1 MEELALNPPR
11 VAAPLGRARLRE
23 VPEDFVVDEVLG
35 FTASGQGEH
44 ALLRVRKR
52 GSNTGWVAKEI
63 ATRAGVRPHDVGY
76 AGLKDRHAVTTQWY
90 TVPTRRRPAADWLG
104 VQGEGYEV
112 IEAYAHSR
120 KLPRGALEA
129 NRFAITLRGYDGDIE
144 ALRVR
149 AAEVA
154 RTGVPNYFGPQRFGR
169 DLANLRAGDAR
180 DAMFRWSASRS
191 LIFNA
196 VLAERI
202 TAGNW
207 NRLHIGERA
216 NLDGRNSSFVVEALD
231 AALQERLDTLD
242 IHPTGPMWG
251 EGGCGVEG
259 EMAEFEIAIAARYP
273 EFLEWLRADR
283 LAAARR
289 PLRVAVRELSVN
301 VSDEGAPILNFT
313 LRSGSFATTVLR
325 EFIDIAP
332 GEGSS
337 GSSSG
342 FRESDDA

>member
-63 ATRAGVRPHDVGY
+63 ATRAGVRPYDVGY

-104 VQGEGYEV
+104 VQGDGYEV

-129 NRFAITLRGYDGDIE
+129 NRFAITLRGYDGDID
-144 ALRVR
+144 ALRTR

-169 DLANLRAGDAR
+169 DLANLRPGDAR

-207 NRLHIGERA
+207 NRLHLGERA

-251 EGGCGVEG
+251 DGGCGNEG
-259 EMAEFEIAIAARYP
+259 DMADFETTIAARYP

-289 PLRVAVRELSVN
+289 PLRVAVRELSVGIH
-301 VSDEGAPILNFT
+301 DDGTPIVNFT

>member
-63 ATRAGVRPHDVGY
+63 ATRAGVRPYDVGY

-104 VQGEGYEV
+104 VQGDGYEV

-129 NRFAITLRGYDGDIE
+129 NRFAITLRGYDGDID
-144 ALRVR
+144 ALRTR

-169 DLANLRAGDAR
+169 DLANLRPGDAR
-180 DAMFRWSASRS
+180 DAMVRWSASRS

-207 NRLHIGERA
+207 NRLHLGERA

-251 EGGCGVEG
+251 EGGCGIEG
-259 EMAEFEIAIAARYP
+259 DMADFETTIAARYP

-289 PLRVAVRELSVN
+289 PLRVAVRELSVGIH
-301 VSDEGAPILNFT
+301 DDGTPILNFT

-325 EFIDIAP
+325 EFIDVAT
-332 GEGSS
+332 GEG
-337 GSSSG
+337 SSG

>member
-1 MEELALNPPR
+1 
-11 VAAPLGRARLRE
+11 
-23 VPEDFVVDEVLG
+23 VDEVLG

-63 ATRAGVRPHDVGY
+63 ATRAGVRPYDVGY

-104 VQGEGYEV
+104 VQGDGYEV

-129 NRFAITLRGYDGDIE
+129 NRFAITLRGYDGDID
-144 ALRVR
+144 ALRTR

-169 DLANLRAGDAR
+169 DLANLRPGDAR

-207 NRLHIGERA
+207 NRLHLGERA

-251 EGGCGVEG
+251 EGGCGIEG
-259 EMAEFEIAIAARYP
+259 DMADFETTIAARYP

-289 PLRVAVRELSVN
+289 PLRVAVRELSVGIH
-301 VSDEGAPILNFT
+301 DDGTPILNFT

-325 EFIDIAP
+325 EFIDVAT
-332 GEGSS
+332 GEG
-337 GSSSG
+337 SSG

>member
-63 ATRAGVRPHDVGY
+63 ATRAGVRPYDVGY

-104 VQGEGYEV
+104 VQGDGYEV

-129 NRFAITLRGYDGDIE
+129 NRFAITLRGYDGDID
-144 ALRVR
+144 ALRTR

-169 DLANLRAGDAR
+169 DLANLRPGDAR

-207 NRLHIGERA
+207 NRLHLGERA
-216 NLDGRNSSFVVEALD
+216 NLVGRNSSVVVEALD

-251 EGGCGVEG
+251 EGGCGIEG
-259 EMAEFEIAIAARYP
+259 DMADFETTIAARYP

-289 PLRVAVRELSVN
+289 PLRVAVRELSVGIH
-301 VSDEGAPILNFT
+301 DDGTPILNFT

-325 EFIDIAP
+325 EFIDVAT
-332 GEGSS
+332 GEG
-337 GSSSG
+337 SSG

>member
-11 VAAPLGRARLRE
+11 VAAPLGRARIRE
-23 VPEDFVVDEVLG
+23 IPEDFVVDEVLG
-35 FTASGQGEH
+35 FAASGQGEH

-63 ATRAGVRPHDVGY
+63 ASRAGVRPHDVGY

-104 VQGEGYEV
+104 VQGDGYEV

-129 NRFAITLRGYDGDIE
+129 NRFSITLRGYDGDIE
-144 ALRVR
+144 SLRVR
-149 AAEVA
+149 ATEVA

-207 NRLHIGERA
+207 NCLHLGERA

-251 EGGCGVEG
+251 EGGCGIEG
-259 EMAEFEIAIAARYP
+259 EMAQFETAIAARYP

-301 VSDEGAPILNFT
+301 VSDDGAPILNFT

-325 EFIDIAP
+325 EFVDIVP

-337 GSSSG
+337 A

>member
-1 MEELALNPPR
+1 
-11 VAAPLGRARLRE
+11 
-23 VPEDFVVDEVLG
+23 VDEVLG

-104 VQGEGYEV
+104 VQGDGYEV

-129 NRFAITLRGYDGDIE
+129 NRFAITLRGYDGDID
-144 ALRVR
+144 ALRTR

-169 DLANLRAGDAR
+169 DLANLRPGDAR

-207 NRLHIGERA
+207 NRLHLGERA

-251 EGGCGVEG
+251 EGGCGIEG
-259 EMAEFEIAIAARYP
+259 DMADFETTIAARYP
-273 EFLEWLRADR
+273 EFLDWLRADR

-289 PLRVAVRELSVN
+289 PLRVAVRELSVGIH
-301 VSDEGAPILNFT
+301 DDGTPILNFT

-325 EFIDIAP
+325 EFIDVAT
-332 GEGSS
+332 GEG
-337 GSSSG
+337 SSG

>member
-63 ATRAGVRPHDVGY
+63 ATRAGVRPYDVGY

-104 VQGEGYEV
+104 VQGDGYEV

-129 NRFAITLRGYDGDIE
+129 NRFAITLRGYDGDID
-144 ALRVR
+144 ALRTR

-169 DLANLRAGDAR
+169 DLANLRPGDAR

-259 EMAEFEIAIAARYP
+259 EMAEFETAIAARYP

-289 PLRVAVRELSVN
+289 PLRVAVRELSVGIH
-301 VSDEGAPILNFT
+301 DDGTPILNFT

-325 EFIDIAP
+325 EFIDVAT
-332 GEGSS
+332 GEG
-337 GSSSG
+337 SSG

>member
-104 VQGEGYEV
+104 VQGDGYEV

-129 NRFAITLRGYDGDIE
+129 NRFAITLRGYDGDID
-144 ALRVR
+144 ALRTR

-169 DLANLRAGDAR
+169 DLANLRPGDAR

-207 NRLHIGERA
+207 NRLHLGERA
-216 NLDGRNSSFVVEALD
+216 NLDGRNSSFVVEVLD
-231 AALQERLDTLD
+231 AALQERLDTLE

-251 EGGCGVEG
+251 EGGCGIEG
-259 EMAEFEIAIAARYP
+259 DMADFETTIAARYP
-273 EFLEWLRADR
+273 EFLDWLRADR

-289 PLRVAVRELSVN
+289 PLRVAVRELSVGIH
-301 VSDEGAPILNFT
+301 DDGTPILNFT

-325 EFIDIAP
+325 EFIDVAT
-332 GEGSS
+332 GEG
-337 GSSSG
+337 SSG

>member
-1 MEELALNPPR
+1 
-11 VAAPLGRARLRE
+11 
-23 VPEDFVVDEVLG
+23 
-35 FTASGQGEH
+35 
-44 ALLRVRKR
+44 
-52 GSNTGWVAKEI
+52 
-63 ATRAGVRPHDVGY
+63 
-76 AGLKDRHAVTTQWY
+76 
-90 TVPTRRRPAADWLG
+90 
-104 VQGEGYEV
+104 
-112 IEAYAHSR
+112 
-120 KLPRGALEA
+120 LPRGALEA
-129 NRFAITLRGYDGDIE
+129 NRFAITLRGYDGDID
-144 ALRVR
+144 ALRTR

-169 DLANLRAGDAR
+169 DLANLRPGDAR

-207 NRLHIGERA
+207 NRLHLGERA

-251 EGGCGVEG
+251 EGGCGIEG
-259 EMAEFEIAIAARYP
+259 DMADFETTIAARYP
-273 EFLEWLRADR
+273 EFLDWLRADR

-289 PLRVAVRELSVN
+289 PLRVAVRELSVGIH
-301 VSDEGAPILNFT
+301 DDGTPILNFT

-325 EFIDIAP
+325 EFIDVAT
-332 GEGSS
+332 GEG
-337 GSSSG
+337 SSG

>member
-11 VAAPLGRARLRE
+11 VAAPLGRTRLRE

-104 VQGEGYEV
+104 VQGDGYEV

-129 NRFAITLRGYDGDIE
+129 NRFAITLRGYDGDID
-144 ALRVR
+144 ALRTR

-169 DLANLRAGDAR
+169 DLANLRPGDAR

-207 NRLHIGERA
+207 NRLHLGERA

-251 EGGCGVEG
+251 EGGCGIEG
-259 EMAEFEIAIAARYP
+259 DMADFETTIAARYP
-273 EFLEWLRADR
+273 EFLDWLRADR

-289 PLRVAVRELSVN
+289 PLRVAVRELSVGIH
-301 VSDEGAPILNFT
+301 DDGTPILNFT

-325 EFIDIAP
+325 EFIDVAT
-332 GEGSS
+332 GEG
-337 GSSSG
+337 SSG

>member
-11 VAAPLGRARLRE
+11 VAAPLGRARIRE
-23 VPEDFVVDEVLG
+23 TPEDFVVDEVLG

-63 ATRAGVRPHDVGY
+63 ANRAGVRPHDVGY

-90 TVPTRRRPAADWLG
+90 TVPTRRRPAADWLD

-129 NRFAITLRGYDGDIE
+129 NRFSITLRGFDGDID
-144 ALRVR
+144 ALRAR
-149 AAEVA
+149 AVEVA

-207 NRLHIGERA
+207 NRVHLGERA
-216 NLDGRNSSFVVEALD
+216 NLDGRNSSFIVEALD

-251 EGGCGVEG
+251 EGGCGIEG
-259 EMAEFEIAIAARYP
+259 EMAEFETAIAARYP

-289 PLRVAVRELSVN
+289 PLRVAVRDLSV
-301 VSDEGAPILNFT
+301 SAGDDGAPILNFT

-325 EFIDIAP
+325 EFIYIVP

-337 GSSSG
+337 A

>member
-11 VAAPLGRARLRE
+11 VAAPLGRTRLRE

-63 ATRAGVRPHDVGY
+63 ATRAGVRPYDVGY

-104 VQGEGYEV
+104 VQGDGYEV

-129 NRFAITLRGYDGDIE
+129 NRFAITLRGYDGDID
-144 ALRVR
+144 ALRTR

-169 DLANLRAGDAR
+169 DLANLRPGDAR

-207 NRLHIGERA
+207 NRLHLGERA

-251 EGGCGVEG
+251 EGGCGIEG
-259 EMAEFEIAIAARYP
+259 DMADFETTIAARYP

-289 PLRVAVRELSVN
+289 PLRVAVRELSVGIH
-301 VSDEGAPILNFT
+301 DDGTPILNFT

-325 EFIDIAP
+325 EFIDVAT
-332 GEGSS
+332 GEG
-337 GSSSG
+337 SSG

>member
-1 MEELALNPPR
+1 
-11 VAAPLGRARLRE
+11 
-23 VPEDFVVDEVLG
+23 VDEVLG

-63 ATRAGVRPHDVGY
+63 ATRAGVRPYDVGY

-104 VQGEGYEV
+104 VQGDGYEV

-129 NRFAITLRGYDGDIE
+129 NRFAITLRGYDGDID
-144 ALRVR
+144 ALRTR

-169 DLANLRAGDAR
+169 DLANLRPGDAR

-207 NRLHIGERA
+207 NRLHLGERA

-251 EGGCGVEG
+251 EGGCGIEG
-259 EMAEFEIAIAARYP
+259 DMADFETTIAARYP
-273 EFLEWLRADR
+273 EFLDWLRADR

-289 PLRVAVRELSVN
+289 PLRVAVRELSVGIH
-301 VSDEGAPILNFT
+301 DDGTPILNFT

-325 EFIDIAP
+325 EFIDVAT
-332 GEGSS
+332 GEG
-337 GSSSG
+337 SSG

>member
-63 ATRAGVRPHDVGY
+63 ATRAGVRPYDVGY

-104 VQGEGYEV
+104 VQGDGYEV

-129 NRFAITLRGYDGDIE
+129 NRFAITLRGYDGDID
-144 ALRVR
+144 ALRTR

-169 DLANLRAGDAR
+169 DLANLRPGDAR

-207 NRLHIGERA
+207 NRLHLGERA
-216 NLDGRNSSFVVEALD
+216 NLDGRNSSFVVEVLD

-251 EGGCGVEG
+251 EGGCGIEG
-259 EMAEFEIAIAARYP
+259 DMADFETTIAARYP
-273 EFLEWLRADR
+273 EFLDWLRADR

-289 PLRVAVRELSVN
+289 PLRVAVRELSVGIH
-301 VSDEGAPILNFT
+301 DDGTPILNFT

-325 EFIDIAP
+325 EFIDVAT
-332 GEGSS
+332 GEG
-337 GSSSG
+337 SSG

>member
-63 ATRAGVRPHDVGY
+63 ATRAGVRPYDVGY

-104 VQGEGYEV
+104 VQGDGYEV

-129 NRFAITLRGYDGDIE
+129 NRFAITLRGYDGDID
-144 ALRVR
+144 ALRTR

-169 DLANLRAGDAR
+169 DLANLRPGDAR

-207 NRLHIGERA
+207 NRLHLGERA

-251 EGGCGVEG
+251 EGGCGIEG
-259 EMAEFEIAIAARYP
+259 DMADFETTIAARYP
-273 EFLEWLRADR
+273 EFLDWLRADR

-289 PLRVAVRELSVN
+289 PLRVAVRELSVGIH
-301 VSDEGAPILNFT
+301 DDGTPILNFT

-325 EFIDIAP
+325 EFIDVAT
-332 GEGSS
+332 GEG
-337 GSSSG
+337 SSG

>member
-63 ATRAGVRPHDVGY
+63 ATRAGVRPYDVGY

-104 VQGEGYEV
+104 VQGDGYEV

-129 NRFAITLRGYDGDIE
+129 NRFAITLRGYDGDID
-144 ALRVR
+144 ALRTR

-169 DLANLRAGDAR
+169 DLANLRPGDAR

-207 NRLHIGERA
+207 NRLHLGERA

-242 IHPTGPMWG
+242 IHPTGPRWG
-251 EGGCGVEG
+251 EGGCGIEG
-259 EMAEFEIAIAARYP
+259 DMADFETTIAARYP
-273 EFLEWLRADR
+273 EFLDWLRADR

-289 PLRVAVRELSVN
+289 PLRVAVRELSVGIH
-301 VSDEGAPILNFT
+301 DDGTPILNFT

-325 EFIDIAP
+325 EFIDVAT
-332 GEGSS
+332 GEG
-337 GSSSG
+337 SSG

>member
-63 ATRAGVRPHDVGY
+63 APRAGVRPHDVGY

-104 VQGEGYEV
+104 VQGDGYEV

-129 NRFAITLRGYDGDIE
+129 NRFAITLRGYDGDID
-144 ALRVR
+144 ALRTR

-169 DLANLRAGDAR
+169 DLANLRPGDAR

-207 NRLHIGERA
+207 NRLHLGERA

-251 EGGCGVEG
+251 EGGCGIEG
-259 EMAEFEIAIAARYP
+259 DMADFETTIAARYP
-273 EFLEWLRADR
+273 EFLDWLRADR

-289 PLRVAVRELSVN
+289 PLRVAVRELSVGIH
-301 VSDEGAPILNFT
+301 DDGTPILNFT

-325 EFIDIAP
+325 EFIDVAT
-332 GEGSS
+332 GEG
-337 GSSSG
+337 SSG

>member
-1 MEELALNPPR
+1 MEQLALNPPQ
-11 VAAPLGRARLRE
+11 VAAPLGRARLRT

-35 FTASGQGEH
+35 FSASGQGEH

-63 ATRAGVRPHDVGY
+63 ASRAGVRPHDVGY

-104 VQGEGYEV
+104 VTGDGYEV
-112 IEAYAHSR
+112 IEAYPHSR

-129 NRFAITLRGYDGDIE
+129 NRFAITLRGYDGDVE
-144 ALRVR
+144 ALRQR
-149 AAEVA
+149 AAAVT

-169 DLANLRAGDAR
+169 DLSNLRAGDAR
-180 DAMFRWSASRS
+180 DAMFRWSAARS

-202 TAGNW
+202 QAGNW
-207 NRLHIGERA
+207 NRLHVGERA
-216 NLDGRNSSFVVEALD
+216 NLDGRNSSFIVEALD
-231 AALQERLDTLD
+231 ATLQERLDTLD

-251 EGGCGVEG
+251 VGGCGIEG
-259 EMAEFEIAIAARYP
+259 EMAEFENAIAARYP

-283 LAAARR
+283 LVAARR
-289 PLRVAVRELSVN
+289 PLRVAVRELSV
-301 VSDEGAPILNFT
+301 STTDEGEPVLNFT

-325 EFIDIAP
+325 EFIEIEP
-332 GEGSS
+332 TEG
-337 GSSSG
+337 SSG

>member
-1 MEELALNPPR
+1 
-11 VAAPLGRARLRE
+11 LRE

-63 ATRAGVRPHDVGY
+63 ATRAGVRPYDVGY

-104 VQGEGYEV
+104 VQGDGYEV

-129 NRFAITLRGYDGDIE
+129 NRFAITLRGYDGDID
-144 ALRVR
+144 ALRTR

-169 DLANLRAGDAR
+169 DLANLRPGDAR

-207 NRLHIGERA
+207 NRLHLGERA

-251 EGGCGVEG
+251 EGGCGIEG
-259 EMAEFEIAIAARYP
+259 DMADFETTIAARYP

-289 PLRVAVRELSVN
+289 PLRVAVRELSVGIH
-301 VSDEGAPILNFT
+301 DDGTPILNFT

-325 EFIDIAP
+325 EFIDVAT
-332 GEGSS
+332 GEG
-337 GSSSG
+337 SSG

>member
-23 VPEDFVVDEVLG
+23 IPEDFVVDEVLG
-35 FTASGQGEH
+35 FAASGQGEH

-76 AGLKDRHAVTTQWY
+76 AGLKDRHAITTQWY
-90 TVPTRRRPAADWLG
+90 TVPTRRKPAAEWLG
-104 VQGEGYEV
+104 VQGDGYEV
-112 IEAYAHSR
+112 VEAYAHSR

-129 NRFAITLRGYDGDIE
+129 NRFSITLRGYDGDIE
-144 ALRVR
+144 ALRTR
-149 AAEVA
+149 AIEVA
-154 RTGVPNYFGPQRFGR
+154 RSGVPNYFGPQRFGR
-169 DLANLRAGDAR
+169 DLANLRPGDAR
-180 DAMFRWSASRS
+180 DAMFRWSAARS

-202 TAGNW
+202 KAGNW
-207 NRLHIGERA
+207 NHLHLGERA
-216 NLDGRNSSFVVEALD
+216 NLDGRNSSFIVEALD

-251 EGGCGVEG
+251 VGGCGIEG
-259 EMAEFEIAIAARYP
+259 EMAELENAIASRYP
-273 EFLEWLRADR
+273 EFLDWLSADR
-283 LAAARR
+283 LVAARR
-289 PLRVAVRELSVN
+289 PLRVAVRELSVTEG
-301 VSDEGAPILNFT
+301 DGGAPVLNFT

-325 EFIDIAP
+325 EFIDVEP
-332 GEGSS
+332 GVG
-337 GSSSG
+337 SSG

>member
-11 VAAPLGRARLRE
+11 VAAPLGRARIRE
-23 VPEDFVVDEVLG
+23 TPEDFVVDEVLG

-63 ATRAGVRPHDVGY
+63 ANRAGVRPHDVGY

-129 NRFAITLRGYDGDIE
+129 NRFSITLRGFDGDID
-144 ALRVR
+144 ALRTR
-149 AAEVA
+149 AVEVA
-154 RTGVPNYFGPQRFGR
+154 HTGVPNYFGPQRFGR

-251 EGGCGVEG
+251 EGGCGIEG
-259 EMAEFEIAIAARYP
+259 EMAEFETAIAARYP

-289 PLRVAVRELSVN
+289 PLRVAVRDLSV
-301 VSDEGAPILNFT
+301 SAGDDGAPILNFT

-325 EFIDIAP
+325 EFVDIVP

-337 GSSSG
+337 A

>member
-63 ATRAGVRPHDVGY
+63 ASRAGVRPHDVGY

-90 TVPTRRRPAADWLG
+90 TVPTRRRPAAEWVG
-104 VQGEGYEV
+104 VRGDGYEV

-120 KLPRGALEA
+120 KLPRGALES
-129 NRFAITLRGYDGDIE
+129 NRFSITLRGYDGDLD
-144 ALRVR
+144 ALQAR
-149 AAEVA
+149 AIAIA

-169 DLANLRAGDAR
+169 DLANLRPGDAR
-180 DAMFRWSASRS
+180 DAMFRWSAARS

-202 TAGNW
+202 AAGNW
-207 NRLHIGERA
+207 NHLHVGERA

-259 EMAEFEIAIAARYP
+259 PMAEFENAIAARYP
-273 EFLEWLRADR
+273 EFLDWLRADR
-283 LAAARR
+283 LVAARR
-289 PLRVAVRELSVN
+289 PLRVAVRDLSVG
-301 VSDEGAPILNFT
+301 VGDAGAPVLNFT

-337 GSSSG
+337 S

>member
-1 MEELALNPPR
+1 
-11 VAAPLGRARLRE
+11 
-23 VPEDFVVDEVLG
+23 
-35 FTASGQGEH
+35 
-44 ALLRVRKR
+44 
-52 GSNTGWVAKEI
+52 
-63 ATRAGVRPHDVGY
+63 
-76 AGLKDRHAVTTQWY
+76 
-90 TVPTRRRPAADWLG
+90 
-104 VQGEGYEV
+104 V

-259 EMAEFEIAIAARYP
+259 EMAEFETAIAARYP